1 MKSLF
6 DINSP
11 LMQGLSKVADII
23 ILNILFMICCVPIFT
38 IGAALT
44 ALHTV
49 TMKLVRDE
57 EGGIVKEFFRAFASN
72 FRQATVIHLFFLL
85 IAGLVFVD
93 LWFVLYSVESHGA
106 MSYILFGV
114 AAMLGV
120 FSILM
125 LMYVYPLL
133 AKFENSI
140 KRTLQL
146 AFILSI
152 RHLPTTILLVAITAI
167 PIVFLFIPHEIVIA
181 VLFLMGVLG
190 FAAQAM
196 AQAFLY
202 RKVFDQYI
210 PQNEETKSEVQA

>member
-6 DINSP
+6 DLNSP
-11 LMQGLSKVADII
+11 LMQGLSRVADLL
-23 ILNILFMICCVPIFT
+23 ILNFLFLICCIPIVT
-38 IGAALT
+38 IGASLT

-57 EGGIVKEFFRAFASN
+57 EGGIVKEFFRAFTSN
-72 FRQATVIHLFFLL
+72 FRQATAIHLFFLL

-93 LWFVLYSVESHGA
+93 VWFVLYSVESHGA

-114 AAMLGV
+114 AALLGV

-125 LMYVYPLL
+125 LLYVYPLL
-133 AKFENSI
+133 AKFENST

-146 AFILSI
+146 SFILAI
-152 RHLPTTILLVAITAI
+152 RHLPTTILLAAIAAI
-167 PIVFLFIPHEIVIA
+167 PIVFLIIPHEIVIA
-181 VLFLMGVLG
+181 VLFLMGILG
-190 FAAQAM
+190 FAALAM
-196 AQAFLY
+196 AQAYLY

-210 PQNEETKSEVQA
+210 PQNEETKSEVPA